1 MQKMISF
8 KCSINYPICN
18 MKMSNCVD
26 NLNNSGL
33 VTTQIY
39 KTFTKKLSVLQLVD
53 MCNPQCYHHKLKM
66 ERL

>member
-1 MQKMISF
+1 
-8 KCSINYPICN
+8 

-39 KTFTKKLSVLQLVD
+39 KTFTKKLSALQLVD

-66 ERL
+66 ETL